1 MTSEPPTIDIRHNA
15 DAERFEAFVDGTLC
29 RADYR
34 MHDGVMRLIHTE
46 VPQVFAGRGIAGQ
59 LVAAALVHARA
70 HGLKVVPAC
79 SYVRT
84 YMRRRPETHDLLP
97 VGASI

>member
-1 MTSEPPTIDIRHNA
+1 MTPEPPVIDIRHNA
-15 DAERFEAFVDGTLC
+15 DAQRFEAFVDGKLC

-34 MHDGVMRLIHTE
+34 MHDGVMRLVHTE
-46 VPQVFAGRGIAGQ
+46 VPYAYEGRGIAGQ

-79 SYVRT
+79 SYVHA
-84 YMRRRPETHDLLP
+84 YMRRHPETHDLLP
-97 VGASI
+97 AGASI